1 MTKLEVIESPKGYF
15 TLQGDLN
22 RNTIAKSGALAILDP
37 SNQSNQSNQNNSS
50 DDAFTLDM
58 SGVSNSDTAGLAW
71 LMNFLKDNQQQNVHF
86 ELKNIPER
94 LRKLAK
100 ISDVD
105 SFLSVQ

>member
-1 MTKLEVIESPKGYF
+1 VTKLEVIESPKGYF

-22 RNTIAKSGALAILDP
+22 RNTIAKSDALATLDP
-37 SNQSNQSNQNNSS
+37 SNQSNQNNSS
-50 DDAFTLDM
+50 EDASTLDM

>member
-1 MTKLEVIESPKGYF
+1 VTKLEVMESPKGYF

-22 RNTIAKSGALAILDP
+22 RNTIPKSGALATLDR
-37 SNQSNQSNQNNSS
+37 SNQNNSG

-58 SGVSNSDTAGLAW
+58 LGVSNSDTAGLAW
-71 LMNFLKDNQQQNVHF
+71 LMNFLKNNQQQHIHF

>member
-1 MTKLEVIESPKGYF
+1 VTKLEVIESPKGYF

-22 RNTIAKSGALAILDP
+22 RNTIAKSDALAILER
-37 SNQSNQSNQNNSS
+37 SNQNNSC
-50 DDAFTLDM
+50 DDASTLDM

>member
-1 MTKLEVIESPKGYF
+1 MTKLKVIESPKDYF

-22 RNTIAKSGALAILDP
+22 RNTIAKSDALATLDQ
-37 SNQSNQSNQNNSS
+37 NIQSNQKNSRIN
-50 DDAFTLDM
+50 DYTLDM

-71 LMNFLKDNQQQNVHF
+71 LMNFLKDNQQQNFHF
-86 ELKNIPER
+86 ELKNIPES
-94 LRKLAK
+94 LIKLAK